1 MKSTMSLPQGYRSIK
16 TLDLSDD
23 KKTLLI
29 LNLIG
34 LFIFTTFGWLFIQ
47 LVRWLHPEITLGN
60 YSFTINSS
68 GGAFATVI
76 SLILLLAGMIVLHE
90 GIHGV
95 CFWVFTRARP
105 KFAFK
110 GAYAY
115 ATVSG
120 WYIPRTPYLVT
131 ALAPFVMIS
140 VMCAALLIIAPPQ
153 WFFAITLFAS
163 LNAGGAVGDLIISYW
178 LIQQPSTCLVL
189 DEGDSATLYI
199 QVPSPIEGT

>member
-1 MKSTMSLPQGYRSIK
+1 MKSTTSLPQGYQPIK
-16 TLDLSDD
+16 TLSLSEN

-34 LFIFTTFGWLFIQ
+34 LFIFVAFGWLFIQ
-47 LVRWLHPEITLGN
+47 LTRWLHPDIAAEN

-68 GGAFATVI
+68 GGAFTAVV
-76 SLILLLAGMIVLHE
+76 SLILLLAVMIVLHE

-95 CFWVFTRARP
+95 CFWMFTRARP

-115 ATVSG
+115 ATAPG
-120 WYIPRTPYLVT
+120 WYIPRAPYLVT
-131 ALAPFVMIS
+131 ALAPFVVIS

-153 WFFAITLFAS
+153 WFFFITLFATM
-163 LNAGGAVGDLIISYW
+163 NAGGAVGDLIISYW
-178 LIQQPSTCLVL
+178 LVQQPSTFLVL
-189 DEGDSATLYI
+189 DQGDSATLYN
-199 QVPSPIEGT
+199 QVPSPIEET